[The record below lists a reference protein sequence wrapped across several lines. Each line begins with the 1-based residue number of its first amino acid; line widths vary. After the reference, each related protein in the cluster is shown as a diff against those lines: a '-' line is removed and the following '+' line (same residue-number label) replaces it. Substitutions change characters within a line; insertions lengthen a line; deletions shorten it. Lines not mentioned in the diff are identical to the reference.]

1 MVRIRSVV
9 LVTVALLLTAGAAFP
24 GDIVTVPTA
33 NQLRQ
38 GQLDVAYYYIGLDA
52 PPGAPENVQVQTF
65 YLGVT
70 DKLEVDVHRYDIDLI
85 GGDTIVNATW
95 SLLRETPVT
104 PDVVIGGR
112 NILGTQVGLDP
123 RSDKTSWFVAA
134 AKTLKL
140 PAMGPP
146 SIPIIRLHAGLGTKD
161 YTLLGEDRHAGIFG
175 GVQALLTPEIG
186 AIALHDARDL
196 ITGLTYSPQDT
207 GFTVKGGTF
216 GDHWWVGLSWA
227 K

>member
-9 LVTVALLLTAGAAFP
+9 LVTAALLLTAGAAFP

-33 NQLRQ
+33 NQLGQ
-38 GQLDVAYYYIGLDA
+38 GQMDAAYYYIGLDA
-52 PPGAPENVQVQTF
+52 PPGAPENVQVQTY
-65 YLGVT
+65 YLGLT
-70 DKLEVDVHRYDIDLI
+70 DKLEVDVHRYDIDLV

-95 SLLRETPVT
+95 ALLRETPVT
-104 PDVVIGGR
+104 PDVVVGGR

-123 RSDKTSWFVAA
+123 RSDKTSWFVTA

-146 SIPIIRLHAGLGTKD
+146 TIPIIRLHAGLGTKD